1 MGHPVE
7 FAALGYHGMASYNYK
22 TVPDYHDTVISLDRE
37 DDEISTAQLGTPST
51 E

>member
-7 FAALGYHGMASYNYK
+7 FAALGYHGMASYK

>member
-7 FAALGYHGMASYNYK
+7 FAALGYHGMASYK

-37 DDEISTAQLGTPST
+37 DDEISTAQLGTSST